1 MRSEAGE
8 RALQRRAVAALS
20 AAAALASCCVAA
32 GPAAASVAQ
41 YQGLDFV
48 ETWSHVV
55 SRPGPV
61 STSSPML
68 AYLAG
73 GPAVVVGSA
82 SGWVF
87 AYNLATGGPVPGWPV
102 ATMGHAEVRSTPSVA
117 ALVPGSPYT
126 SVFMGVGGPAHPH
139 LGGYEAFAPDGKV
152 RWEVDADGPAK
163 PRPVGVAASL
173 AVGDLQGSTDVVAPS
188 MGQYEDAIDART
200 GKILPGF
207 PWFTSDS
214 GFSTPALAPL
224 HGRTTDII
232 GGSGQ
237 NAGLSFKVH
246 YAQGGHLRVLS
257 PTGNAGTGAPGG
269 GLVCELN
276 TTQQVDSSPAVG
288 PFLPGG
294 QTGIAVGTGTYW
306 PGASD
311 TDMLFALTSGCQVA
325 WQRKLDG
332 ATESSP
338 ALAALGG
345 GPQLDIVE
353 ATNNRAGGG
362 SVYAFDGANG
372 HLLWEAPAPGEVM
385 GGVVTIDLGH
395 GHQYAV
401 ATGTRGAEVID
412 GGTGAI
418 VSVLEPYVGMQD
430 CALVTKDPD
439 GAVGLTLAG
448 YDAYDQGV
456 VAHFE
461 LRGVPS
467 AYVYSPGAWPM
478 FHRDPQLTGWS
489 GTPVSA

>member
-1 MRSEAGE
+1 M
-8 RALQRRAVAALS
+8 
-20 AAAALASCCVAA
+20 
-32 GPAAASVAQ
+32 SVVPTEQ
-41 YQGLDFV
+41 HQGLDYV

-87 AYNLATGGPVPGWPV
+87 AYNLATGRPVPGWPV
-102 ATMGHAEVRSTPSVA
+102 ATVGHAPVLSTLSVA
-117 ALVPGSPYT
+117 ALAPGSPYT
-126 SVFMGVGGPAHPH
+126 SVFVGAGGPAHPQ
-139 LGGYEAFAPDGKV
+139 LGGYEAFAPDGRPLWYV
-152 RWEVDADGPAK
+152 PADGPAQ
-163 PRPVGVAASL
+163 PAPSGVAASL
-173 AVGDLQGSTDVVAPS
+173 AVGDLQGGTDVVAPS

-200 GKILPGF
+200 GKVLPGF

-224 HGRTTDII
+224 QAGRTDII

-237 NAGLSFKVH
+237 TAGLAYGVS
-246 YAQGGHLRVLS
+246 YTNGGHLRVLS
-257 PTGNAGTGAPGG
+257 PTGNAGTGSPSG

-306 PGASD
+306 PGASG
-311 TDMLFALTSGCQVA
+311 TDVLFALTSGCQVA

-338 ALAALGG
+338 ALAALDGAR
-345 GPQLDIVE
+345 QLDVVE

-372 HLLWEAPAPGEVM
+372 HLLWKTGAPGEVM
-385 GGVVTIDLGH
+385 GGVVTIDLGD
-395 GHQYAV
+395 GRQYVV

-412 GGTGAI
+412 GETGAV

-430 CALVTKDPD
+430 CALVTKD
-439 GAVGLTLAG
+439 GNGSIGLTLAG
-448 YDAYDQGV
+448 YDDYDQGV
-456 VAHFE
+456 VAHYE

-467 AYVYSPGAWPM
+467 AHVYSPRAWPM

-489 GTPVSA
+489 GTQVRA